1 MSFTVDMLTS
11 DRYQVYQSE
20 NEVRQYH
27 RSKTLRL
34 RTVIRAIDHTSTAM
48 VGTSPYIIHP
58 TLGRVG
64 SLGRLRTI
72 RGLMVLDVE
81 PD

>member
-20 NEVRQYH
+20 NEV
-27 RSKTLRL
+27 
-34 RTVIRAIDHTSTAM
+34 IRAVDHTSTEM

-64 SLGRLRTI
+64 PLGRLRTI